1 MLSNTAD
8 RAGQTKFGN
17 LDAWSEKL
25 VRSQEVLI
33 FFKELREAGV
43 GTGTIEGRM
52 RKMVLE
58 QKSRY
63 SDRVGSNGRGSTV
76 EQGGKVKK
84 KSEVKVDARDVTVV
98 KELLDIKIGMI
109 KREVREVHKKYRD
122 CWSRMEDVVKKNST
136 E

>member
-1 MLSNTAD
+1 MSSDTAD

-58 QKSRY
+58 CGLCGYYRM
-63 SDRVGSNGRGSTV
+63 V
-76 EQGGKVKK
+76 
-84 KSEVKVDARDVTVV
+84 
-98 KELLDIKIGMI
+98 
-109 KREVREVHKKYRD
+109 VRESKGD
-122 CWSRMEDVVKKNST
+122 
-136 E
+136 